1 MLVASAII
9 YGALFS
15 LNKIAADAGVP
26 PIPYAFWQCIIAGM
40 ILWIISRMMRA
51 PPSRRPLHLL
61 SYLLVGGAG
70 IGIPTAILT
79 HVAPHLPA
87 GLVTMVLVLSPPMT
101 YLLGMLARLERFRWL
116 GVVGILFGFA
126 GVALIAAPSAALPSR
141 DMAGWF
147 ILSLIAPL
155 LFASANICAAL
166 LAPRDGSTAGTGAGI
181 LLGAALVLAVTM
193 LVTRQG
199 YWFPSFPNAGDWAIL
214 CAAAINAAFIL
225 MFLEILRMAGPV
237 FFAQFNYL
245 AVAAGIGWSFALFG
259 ERLGLYIWA
268 ALALMFV
275 GVLLTTFREK
285 DLRLSMPGFAKRT

>member
-1 MLVASAII
+1 MLVASAVI

-15 LNKIAADAGVP
+15 LNKIAVQAGVL
-26 PIPYAFWQCIIAGM
+26 PIPYAFWQCFIAG
-40 ILWIISRMMRA
+40 IVLWIVSLLMRK
-51 PPSRRPLHLL
+51 PPSRLPSHLL

-70 IGIPTAILT
+70 IGVPTGILT

-87 GLVTMVLVLSPPMT
+87 GLVTMVLVLSPPIT
-101 YLLGMLARLERFRWL
+101 YLLGMLVRLERFRWL
-116 GVVGILFGFA
+116 GVIGILFGFA

-147 ILSLIAPL
+147 LLSLIAPV

-166 LAPRDGSTAGTGAGI
+166 LAPREGSTAGTGAGI
-181 LLGAALVLAVTM
+181 LLGSALLLAVTM
-193 LVTRQG
+193 LVTRQS
-199 YWFPSFPNAGDWAIL
+199 YWSPSFPDAADWAIL
-214 CAAAINAAFIL
+214 CAAAINGAFVV

-259 ERLGLYIWA
+259 ERLGVYIWA
-268 ALALMFV
+268 ALGLMFV
-275 GVLLTTFREK
+275 GLLLTTLREK
-285 DLRLSMPGFAKRT
+285 ELRLSMPGSAKET